1 MQCLAAMNCSRI
13 RLYSNAVAPG
23 PGHLGRKVV
32 KKRSRWG
39 HGKVRLV
46 APAVEA
52 GGALNGVRIDLT
64 SAVMG
69 PFATQILAQM
79 GADVIKVEGPEG
91 DDIRRVGPMRN
102 EDMGALFLPAKHRS
116 AERRGGKAWLGT
128 VRSRG

>member
-1 MQCLAAMNCSRI
+1 MQCLAAMNCSRK

-39 HGKVRLV
+39 HGKVRSV

-69 PFATQILAQM
+69 PFATQLLAHM

-91 DDIRRVGPMRN
+91 DEMRR
-102 EDMGALFLPAKHRS
+102 PAG
-116 AERRGGKAWLGT
+116 RRGGKGGG
-128 VRSRG
+128 R

>member
-1 MQCLAAMNCSRI
+1 MQCLAAMNCSRK

-39 HGKVRLV
+39 HGKVRSV

-52 GGALNGVRIDLT
+52 GGALNGVRHDIP

-69 PFATQILAQM
+69 PFATQVLLKL
-79 GADVIKVEGPEG
+79 GADCTQAQGPEG
-91 DDIRRVGPMRN
+91 DYIHRAGPLRHAARH
-102 EDMGALFLPAKHRS
+102 DLFL
-116 AERRGGKAWLGT
+116 RGSPVK
-128 VRSRG
+128 